1 MRTKLRKG
9 LFVVGLTIV
18 ASMALKE
25 PSNVSA
31 NQEDAFEIVW
41 NGASLK
47 GDEGNYNWFVEG
59 GTLKIQGTGEMG
71 DFLDHTDNNPPW
83 YDHRKEITQVEISE
97 GITKIGRGAF
107 YEFEN
112 LKEISIPDSV
122 TIIADI
128 AFSHSGL
135 TKVTIPDNVVSIGE
149 QAFYENANLTEIEF
163 GENVESIGGR
173 ALSRTGLKTVKL
185 PEKLTIVESGLFE
198 MCEDLE
204 QVIFNDGLKEIK
216 DYAFYHTILQSAD
229 LPNTVESIGRNA
241 FDSTKLNSLKTPQ
254 NLKVIDFNAFIAC
267 DNLSTVTLNEGLKY
281 LGDDSFKWCPI
292 TEITLPASMEEC
304 IFALDM
310 CTELEHINVSKENP
324 IFYSQDGV
332 LFRYDNN
339 QMELYP
345 VAKKD
350 TSYSIPEGTKSLGY
364 KCFSR
369 YLPNLKNLEEI
380 IIPHSVTWIPEYTF
394 ESLPQ
399 DISVY
404 YKGTEEEWKQIYDD
418 YGSPY
423 SDISERVIFLGNEGD
438 SDNEKLEDEL
448 KKAYISEH
456 IEFSESQDYKDW
468 ITPEWTT
475 YLSRVLRDIK
485 EDGYVKGYDILKTVN
500 KVLKL
505 EYDITFN
512 DESEM
517 YEMLLGELLYGMQED
532 MAEVYQD
539 NYTQRIVESCKIVSE
554 GLSIGDN
561 AVELKELVEKLQK
574 SRGMSEEFRNVLSEF
589 SKNIKDIPPSTIT
602 EMFIDNTLV
611 IEVGIDFFEKNFKAA
626 DEVIQ
631 YIASGCA
638 YLDTSEYFNEMMLRM
653 IYYCNNGRLDFPHG
667 DESDTLETFKNLCA
681 LQEAVVNFCGKLT
694 DYKTE
699 GAQAVATYARN
710 EFVEAN
716 GQFLGESLKKI
727 GLVGAKT
734 IMSQIPILREFKALS
749 DLLSAGQTL
758 IDIATHLDDR
768 SYNASLVKMC
778 YYISYPLYLVVDD
791 YKIELNSND
800 FKSAVKFDY
809 SINAYKTLTRIAAKY
824 GSNYE
829 EGVLKDTIIG
839 KEDDVKRKRSHC
851 STAIHLMESIRI
863 LYKNL
868 QCHSTNLIYDH
879 KTDSITYKSDDLM
892 CYTVA
897 CPVNVIVETDTGE
910 KIAELSGENS
920 YIKQGYEKYF
930 FVVENG
936 EEDIKIA
943 VVPSNYKVT
952 LKGTD
957 IGTMDVV
964 TNNIVSGNVEN
975 PKGFYNIPV
984 TSTTEGYFDQSTD
997 TLVVDNK
1004 IYTEDTVDH
1013 QHSYDSPKFD
1023 WSEDLSMCTAQF
1035 TCNACH
1041 FTQKLE
1047 CTVEN
1052 LLDVMDANTQITRH
1066 VRKAKVEV
1074 DGRIYEDV
1082 KTKVIYPSGETIIQ
1096 SDGWVSVGDN
1106 NWKYIYMGQEVV
1118 SNWISITEADPY
1130 NNNEVGEVWYHFGA
1144 DGLMQRGWIVDETGW
1159 KVYLLDSNGRM
1170 MHSDW
1175 VNAPKNTELNRPA
1188 GIYHLTDD
1196 GAVQMN
1202 GWALAKN
1209 SQTVYWYCN
1218 PGTGLFEKNNPG
1230 SWSGKKLW

>member
-59 GTLKIQGTGEMG
+59 GALKIQGTGEMG

-423 SDISERVIFLGNEGD
+423 SDISERVIFLGNEGGNESEDAKLQVATSETLIRENSD
-438 SDNEKLEDEL
+438 SIQYEIAVTVYNESNITANNITCTFEGEKQETYKVINENAEPISKLNENEYGRFTYTVEIDRN
-448 KKAYISEH
+448 Y
-456 IEFSESQDYKDW
+456 YKEGGNF
-468 ITPEWTT
+468 I
-475 YLSRVLRDIK
+475 
-485 EDGYVKGYDILKTVN
+485 YDILITTDRGLEILQYDEFYIYPFNSVDKRLKFPDDVWGFKNFAVKYNEMEYKYADALVYKLPPSYKKYITDKISAEEGALCYGMSLTAILN
-500 KVLKL
+500 KVDALDKYSGNL
-505 EYDITFN
+505 GEIKEYNYDIKSYLIYN
-512 DESEM
+512 SLSQYLPDVKKSM
-517 YEMLLGELLYGMQED
+517 QVYKMLPKKVKATKLI
-532 MAEVYQD
+532 
-539 NYTQRIVESCKIVSE
+539 N
-554 GLSIGDN
+554 
-561 AVELKELVEKLQK
+561 LVERVKDGDPPVLI
-574 SRGMSEEFRNVLSEF
+574 GMSG
-589 SKNIKDIPPSTIT
+589 
-602 EMFIDNTLV
+602 M
-611 IEVGIDFFEKNFKAA
+611 
-626 DEVIQ
+626 
-631 YIASGCA
+631 SG
-638 YLDTSEYFNEMMLRM
+638 
-653 IYYCNNGRLDFPHG
+653 H
-667 DESDTLETFKNLCA
+667 
-681 LQEAVVNFCGKLT
+681 AVVGF
-694 DYKTE
+694 DVE
-699 GAQAVATYARN
+699 RN
-710 EFVEAN
+710 GSFYSPFSDKCYDTKIYVYDSNDPDEI
-716 GQFLGESLKKI
+716 KI
-727 GLVGAKT
+727 G
-734 IMSQIPILREFKALS
+734 SILINEETGEWES
-749 DLLSAGQTL
+749 
-758 IDIATHLDDR
+758 
-768 SYNASLVKMC
+768 
-778 YYISYPLYLVVDD
+778 
-791 YKIELNSND
+791 SN
-800 FKSAVKFDY
+800 
-809 SINAYKTLTRIAAKY
+809 
-824 GSNYE
+824 
-829 EGVLKDTIIG
+829 
-839 KEDDVKRKRSHC
+839 
-851 STAIHLMESIRI
+851 
-863 LYKNL
+863 
-868 QCHSTNLIYDH
+868 YDH
-879 KTDSITYKSDDLM
+879 KYDTFSMAENDIDILNPD
-892 CYTVA
+892 YTV
-897 CPVNVIVETDTGE
+897 NNFNIRNEIQI
-910 KIAELSGENS
+910 KSRKRMM
-920 YIKQGYEKYF
+920 IKQGKYQF
-930 FVVENG
+930 CVNNN
-936 EEDIKIA
+936 KIID
-943 VVPSNYKVT
+943 
-952 LKGTD
+952 GQE
-957 IGTMDVV
+957 
-964 TNNIVSGNVEN
+964 NIVSYYDLGGESEGGLNIILPLENENVVISTDGQEINEIAFSELGGDIYRSVNAKNAEKVELGKNGDVSILGNDGNFEIVIAKDDYSN
-975 PKGFYNIPV
+975 KTMHTYSVIGGSGCKGKISIKP
-984 TSTTEGYFDQSTD
+984 TSTGIAISGD
-997 TLVVDNK
+997 
-1004 IYTEDTVDH
+1004 
-1013 QHSYDSPKFD
+1013 
-1023 WSEDLSMCTAQF
+1023 DLSGLSVKGENDVTEKTIKIPNDENISDVLIDGSNGELDIVAQ
-1035 TCNACH
+1035 ND
-1041 FTQKLE
+1041 E
-1047 CTVEN
+1047 W
-1052 LLDVMDANTQITRH
+1052 
-1066 VRKAKVEV
+1066 V
-1074 DGRIYEDV
+1074 DLGDGNWGYIRN
-1082 KTKVIYPSGETIIQ
+1082 GER
-1096 SDGWVSVGDN
+1096 
-1106 NWKYIYMGQEVV
+1106 VV
-1118 SNWISITEADPY
+1118 SDWISITEADPY

-1144 DGLMQRGWIVDETGW
+1144 DGLMQRGWIIDETGW

-1170 MHSDW
+1170 MHSNW
-1175 VNAPKNTELNRPA
+1175 VNAPKNIELNRPA

-1209 SQTVYWYCN
+1209 SQTIYWYCN